1 MCQHIIKHYVSNR
14 NLLRHKLNL
23 HIDGSCQNLFAL
35 YERCHFTLLVY
46 IRLICSFIQ
55 LYVWTFPK
63 LHYAAEISFKNL
75 YQNTYNNSQAAG
87 WHMHANCR
95 IPIRSCFLKSAFV
108 SNVLL
113 LKHFRHFSVHSFFQ
127 PDLSNIFLMNKYR
140 QLYYIT
146 RSCGKHVVCSNLQN
160 FPSRYSL
167 YDDNIFWS
175 VWCWCSCE
183 WSTFLWKRGNYPICC
198 HFMNDWYHTMHL
210 HCHLILIFRTK

>member
-23 HIDGSCQNLFAL
+23 HKDGSCQNLFAL
-35 YERCHFTLLVY
+35 YHNERCHFTLLVY

-63 LHYAAEISFKNL
+63 LHHAAEISFKNL
-75 YQNTYNNSQAAG
+75 YRNTYNNSQAAG

-113 LKHFRHFSVHSFFQ
+113 LEHFRHFSAHSI
-127 PDLSNIFLMNKYR
+127 SNRIFPIL
-140 QLYYIT
+140 
-146 RSCGKHVVCSNLQN
+146 
-160 FPSRYSL
+160 
-167 YDDNIFWS
+167 
-175 VWCWCSCE
+175 
-183 WSTFLWKRGNYPICC
+183 FLVFKIEEAAVLHHTVMRKACC
-198 HFMNDWYHTMHL
+198 L
-210 HCHLILIFRTK
+210 